1 MRRTLPLLAAALLLS
16 QAGPA
21 HADVFDRYTNQI
33 LAKVPGA
40 PGVKKVERLTPAE
53 LAEHSGA
60 VPGLAP
66 AFLVVKTNEG
76 RFAKVLAVPARQKI
90 SDRESL
96 PVLQVER
103 FVTYRE
109 GEEKT
114 TLASGQ
120 NVRLFAGFRLS
131 LDIGQVVPEALG
143 GDLRFVVE
151 GRKEYVEPVGKAEL
165 YLLTKPIPEAAP
177 KKGEKV
183 VIGAAFE
190 ARYFA
195 GKYKLYDDGRR
206 SGTLVLKVGGENE
219 ITGAF
224 YSDKDGQK
232 YEVSGKVGTPA
243 HAVQFKVTFPR
254 TVQQFQ
260 GWMFTGDGRAI
271 TGSSTL
277 QGRETGF
284 YAVRTEE

>member
-1 MRRTLPLLAAALLLS
+1 MRRTCTLFAALLLH
-16 QAGPA
+16 AGPA
-21 HADVFDRYTNQI
+21 RADVFDHYTNDV
-33 LAKVPGA
+33 LAKVPGG

-53 LAEHSGA
+53 LAEHSGG
-60 VPGLAP
+60 VPGLAG

-76 RFAKVLAVPARQKI
+76 RFAKVLAVPARQKL
-90 SDRESL
+90 SDKVSL
-96 PVLQVER
+96 PILQVER

-114 TLASGQ
+114 ALASGQ
-120 NVRLFAGFRLS
+120 NVRLFDGFRLS
-131 LDIGQVVPEALG
+131 LDIGQVVPEAAG

-151 GRKEYVEPVGKAEL
+151 GGKEHVEPVGKAEL
-165 YLLTKPIPEAAP
+165 YLLTKPIPEARP

-183 VIGAAFE
+183 VVGATFE
-190 ARYFA
+190 PRYFA

-206 SGTLVLKVGGENE
+206 SGTLVLKVGEENE

-243 HAVQFKVTFPR
+243 HAAQFKVMFPR
-254 TVQQFQ
+254 AVQQFS

-271 TGSSTL
+271 AGTSQL

-284 YAVRTEE
+284 YAVRVEE